1 MKVLFLEDV
10 SSVAKAGEVKEMA
23 PGYARN
29 YLLPRRL
36 AVLATPS
43 AMKSAELLHQAHIRQ
58 KAKTEAE
65 LKELATQLDGKEIVI
80 KAKVGTKE
88 RLYGSI
94 TNADI
99 AEHLQKAMGVTLDKR
114 KIEME
119 KPIKTVGI
127 FEIPIKL
134 SRNIEAKLKV
144 SVEEE
149 KEESE
154 RGETTA
160 S

>member
-10 SSVAKAGEVKEMA
+10 PSIAKSGEVKEMS

-43 AMKSAELLHQAHIRQ
+43 AMKSAELLHQAYIRE
-58 KAKTEAE
+58 KAKTESE
-65 LKELATQLDGKEIVI
+65 LKELAAQLDGKVIVI

-94 TNADI
+94 TNADV
-99 AEHLQKAMGVTLDKR
+99 ADQLQKTMGVTLDKR

-119 KPIKTVGI
+119 KPIKTTGT
-127 FEIPIKL
+127 FEIPVKL
-134 SRNIEAKLKV
+134 THNIEAKLKV
-144 SVEEE
+144 SVEED

>member
-10 SSVAKAGEVKEMA
+10 PAVAKAGEVKEMA

-43 AMKSAELLHQAHIRQ
+43 AMKSAELLHQAYIRQ
-58 KAKTEAE
+58 KAKTGTE
-65 LKELATQLDGKEIVI
+65 LKELATQLEGKEIVI
-80 KAKVGTKE
+80 KAKVGTKD

-99 AEHLQKAMGVTLDKR
+99 AEHLQKVMGVNLDKR

-119 KPIKTVGI
+119 KPIKAVGI

-134 SRNIEAKLKV
+134 SHEIEAKLKV
-144 SVEEE
+144 SVEED